1 MNHTLMMN
9 VLRGLSHIRK
19 TSFQFHTSRHTREE
33 MNATYV
39 VTRNIKDFE
48 KLSDIVPIRLP
59 ESLGPYFKDC
69 SAFSGVCSRAIFHVP
84 VSLIVSYSDTSA
96 SAF

>member
-19 TSFQFHTSRHTREE
+19 TSFQTHFTSPREE